1 MQTGLEVEQSIVVVV
16 VAGAG
21 TVAAG
26 AGTVAA
32 VVLEGPLLVWVL
44 FIVSKG

>member
-1 MQTGLEVEQSIVVVV
+1 MQTGVQVEQSIVVA
-16 VAGAG
+16 AGAG

-32 VVLEGPLLVWVL
+32 VVLEGLLMVWVL

>member
-1 MQTGLEVEQSIVVVV
+1 MQTGVQVEQSIVVA
-16 VAGAG
+16 AGAG

-32 VVLEGPLLVWVL
+32 VALEGPLLVWVL
-44 FIVSKG
+44 FIVSQG

>member
-1 MQTGLEVEQSIVVVV
+1 MQTGVQVEQSIVA
-16 VAGAG
+16 AGAG
-21 TVAAG
+21 TVVAG

-32 VVLEGPLLVWVL
+32 VVLEGLLMVWVL